1 MNFCLRLIT
10 ALAQVAFAFV
20 ANGVCLWK
28 RHQNLNHKTPGR
40 RKSLIQK
47 FIDSAAPMRHLQRI
61 NWSYPRHDASRGDY
75 GRLPDILKS
84 SLLCEQIAIQ
94 IYLFVSWMDIK
105 TQWKYP
111 NRDNLAGE
119 MFACQFVA
127 IWVAERRNQKCHR
140 KTSRDLIFVES
151 IGFSVFPSEQISF
164 LRYKLSAGPGIFS
177 LSWLIIS
184 I

>member
-40 RKSLIQK
+40 WKSLIQK
-47 FIDSAAPMRHLQRI
+47 CIDPAAPPRHLRGI
-61 NWSYPRHDASRGDY
+61 NWSYPRHIASSGDY
-75 GRLPDILKS
+75 GRLPDIFKS
-84 SLLCEQIAIQ
+84 SLLAANKSRFKSISSYHEWI
-94 IYLFVSWMDIK
+94 SK
-105 TQWKYP
+105 PKWKYP

-127 IWVAERRNQKCHR
+127 IWGAERRNLTRLHFCWKHR
-140 KTSRDLIFVES
+140 ILSFSIGTNIIFV
-151 IGFSVFPSEQISF
+151 I
-164 LRYKLSAGPGIFS
+164 
-177 LSWLIIS
+177 
-184 I
+184 